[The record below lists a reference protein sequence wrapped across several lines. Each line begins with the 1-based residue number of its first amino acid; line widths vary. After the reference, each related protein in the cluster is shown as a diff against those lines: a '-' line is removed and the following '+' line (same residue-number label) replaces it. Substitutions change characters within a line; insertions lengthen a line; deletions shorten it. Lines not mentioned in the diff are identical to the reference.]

1 MQGASLTGVKGV
13 QYASTAVTASDAGTA
28 IPAGVTFVTVDAD
41 GDSAHIII
49 LPEPVPGTIV
59 WLTENGSTGYEVRS
73 SAPASVAINGGT
85 DTNAESAVGGAV
97 ACCRLVCISAT
108 KWIGTKFAAD
118 GTESK
123 MDAAAA

>member
-1 MQGASLTGVKGV
+1 MGTKRVGLARTQALIQNLKRELTMQGASLTGVKGV

-73 SAPASVAINGGT
+73 
-85 DTNAESAVGGAV
+85 
-97 ACCRLVCISAT
+97 
-108 KWIGTKFAAD
+108 
-118 GTESK
+118 
-123 MDAAAA
+123 